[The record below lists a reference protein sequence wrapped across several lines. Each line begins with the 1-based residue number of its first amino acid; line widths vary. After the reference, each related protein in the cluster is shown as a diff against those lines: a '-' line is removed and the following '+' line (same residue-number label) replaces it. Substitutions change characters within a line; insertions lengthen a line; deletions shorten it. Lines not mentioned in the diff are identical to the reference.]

1 MSSYANS
8 AIVLERKKTMTQLA
22 GNFPL
27 MQYPKGA
34 LRVFDGKIID
44 WKNEITYSSIMLES
58 SGNHTRTYSFMAGSQ
73 GALII
78 GLYQSV
84 PGFFVN
90 LLTMLMIVA
99 FSFRLTSLLH
109 YEEIKDMMLLF
120 FCFNM
125 MSGAAG
131 EFMANL
137 MNLLLYLLLFLI
149 LNCFRKNPKKL

>member
-34 LRVFDGKIID
+34 LAAFYGKIVD
-44 WKNEITYSSIMLES
+44 RNNITYSSIMLES
-58 SGNHTRTYSFMAGSQ
+58 DGNHTRTSSFMAGSQ

-84 PGFFVN
+84 PVFFVN

-125 MSGAAG
+125 LSGAAD

-149 LNCFRKNPKKL
+149 LNCFRKR